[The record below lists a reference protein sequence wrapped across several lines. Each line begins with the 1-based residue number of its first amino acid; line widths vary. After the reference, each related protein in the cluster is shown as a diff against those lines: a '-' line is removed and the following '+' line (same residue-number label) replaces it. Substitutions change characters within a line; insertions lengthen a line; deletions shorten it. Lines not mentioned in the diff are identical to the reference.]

1 MRLLETLSFKI
12 KCTCSILH
20 TCLAFKAFQK
30 RKVQNFPSLSTH
42 LILEESQEGTETRT
56 IKPKFFLNFLIF
68 CTINFGYCGLETFNL
83 WLKTNKSW
91 KCTFLLQK
99 LCSHIIWQMK
109 KRPLPPKR
117 CEIRPKRE
125 QGFLESLQG
134 PLVCTSGHFW
144 QRRTLG
150 CSQQHP
156 VILWG
161 PVRWTLKES
170 AITTVCWASLTSL
183 RQEKIEASPAWATL
197 HYNPFKSSIS
207 PSRTFPS
214 GWNLSAQ
221 LSL

>member
-1 MRLLETLSFKI
+1 MHLFNFTYWFGLQSFSK
-12 KCTCSILH
+12 KKSAKL
-20 TCLAFKAFQK
+20 
-30 RKVQNFPSLSTH
+30 SLSEHT
-42 LILEESQEGTETRT
+42 LNLGR
-56 IKPKFFLNFLIF
+56 KPERDWNKNYKAKVFFLNFLIF
-68 CTINFGYCGLETFNL
+68 CTINLGYCGLETFNL

-91 KCTFLLQK
+91 KCTFLPQK

-134 PLVCTSGHFW
+134 PFVCTSGHFLTASDT
-144 QRRTLG
+144 RGLT
-150 CSQQHP
+150 

-197 HYNPFKSSIS
+197 HYNPFKSSIP